1 MSMISAKLEAICY
14 ILNTKDVDFLLKYDV
29 EFYSTY
35 VFDKAGKKV
44 LDTANCYAT
53 EYNIIL
59 NYYNKYGV
67 IIDKTSFLGE
77 LNTETTRIT
86 TLYETSL
93 PAEHYG
99 KKLEDEYYANVIPVI
114 NSRQVQTCDSYKK
127 SMTMIG
133 DAITAANEKI
143 NNVHAASKLTLDQQM
158 SKYKDE
164 WFARRD
170 ATTPLRYSTGLTDL
184 DLITGRIS
192 VKEELIT
199 LLARTNV
206 GKTWWAL
213 FIAHAI
219 WSQGNNVGFYS
230 PEMSEDTIKDR
241 LMCIESHIDLNHL
254 TYPDGRTDLDYSKE
268 LDAAIQSI
276 AKKSSKAIFDLKCD
290 ANMTVSQLRQWIRT
304 KKLKALFIDG
314 VSYLT
319 ADDDESIN
327 NKTASWQVAGNITRK
342 LMALSVEMEIPII
355 EVCQANREA
364 TKKQA
369 EEDEFTMPTL
379 ATLANSDQI
388 AQHSTKV
395 IAIGCNGNTHR
406 VQVIK
411 NRTGIVGEYKD
422 FTVDFRHGII
432 RSPIDEDTF

>member
-1 MSMISAKLEAICY
+1 MGMIQAKCLAICY
-14 ILNTKDVDFLLKYDV
+14 ILNAKDVDFLLKYNV

-35 VFDKAGKKV
+35 IFDKSGKKV
-44 LDTANCYAT
+44 LDIDNCYAT

-67 IIDKTSFLGE
+67 IIDKPSFLGE
-77 LNTETTRIT
+77 LSANKTRIKEIYDT
-86 TLYETSL
+86 TL
-93 PAEHYG
+93 PADHYG
-99 KKLEDEYYANVIPVI
+99 KKLEDEYYANVITVI
-114 NSRQVQTCDSYKK
+114 NEAGKGANESVKK
-127 SMTMIG
+127 AMTTIG

-143 NNVHAASKLTLDQQM
+143 NNVHAASKPTLDQQM

-230 PEMSEDTIKDR
+230 PEMSEDSIKDR

-276 AKKSSKAIFDLKCD
+276 VKKSSKAIFDLKCD
-290 ANMTVSQLRQWIRT
+290 ADMTVSKLRQWIRT

-395 IAIGCNGNTHR
+395 IAIGCNGNKHR

-432 RSPIDEDTF
+432 RSPIDEDEF